1 MNPFKG
7 ATPEANNTKMLALLP
22 LHRNVES
29 GYWASSLLSWRSISS
44 GEVGLMALQ
53 FQQQLMKGWWL
64 KSTSSLQECQ
74 APGLAWSI
82 HLCSLVSIA
91 LTYITSPVCV
101 ASCSSG
107 SPRLL
112 PQPHANHICELV
124 STISLSL
131 SPSVIRVSGPGPVH
145 PFCGMGLPSPYWIL
159 PF

>member
-1 MNPFKG
+1 MVKKYFLSPG
-7 ATPEANNTKMLALLP
+7 VPSSWADLEHPP
-22 LHRNVES
+22 L
-29 GYWASSLLSWRSISS
+29 
-44 GEVGLMALQ
+44 
-53 FQQQLMKGWWL
+53 F
-64 KSTSSLQECQ
+64 
-74 APGLAWSI
+74 P
-82 HLCSLVSIA
+82 VSIA

-145 PFCGMGLPSPYWIL
+145 PFCGTGLPSPYRIL